1 MTPLGLQ
8 GTELFSSIWNGAIF
22 SRKSRSN
29 ESERA
34 DKEDQE
40 ESSIASQ
47 RARRRRW
54 IKTALEG
61 FRPSKRATDL
71 LAMAKELGDRL
82 LPAFDTPTSLPFA
95 RINLRY
101 GISEGE
107 TEETC
112 AAAAGSLTLEFTV
125 LSQLTGNPVYERV
138 ARKSFLN
145 TWARRVPSTN
155 LVGNSIGVRNGHW
168 MLPGASGIGA
178 GIDSFYEYALK
189 SAVLF
194 DDDVYM
200 EVWEDAYRAVMQH
213 IRASDTHL
221 VSRTELTWSGC
232 MADPSCSVPERAF
245 ADRTACWDATRFP
258 VCLLAWTSGPSWR
271 CGKRHQKPSCVLASL
286 AKTLVSTRGLQLRQ

>member
-29 ESERA
+29 ETEIA
-34 DKEDQE
+34 DKQDQGE
-40 ESSIASQ
+40 PSVESQ
-47 RARRRRW
+47 RTRRRLS
-54 IKTALEG
+54 IKKALEG
-61 FRPSKRATDL
+61 FRPSKRAVDL

-95 RINLRY
+95 RINLRH

-194 DDDVYM
+194 DDDIYM

-221 VSRTELTWSGC
+221 VSRAEFNRTGC
-232 MADPSCSVPERAF
+232 MADPRCAVPERAF
-245 ADRTACWDATRFP
+245 ADRSARWNATRFP
-258 VCLLAWTSGPSWR
+258 ICFLARTPGPSW
-271 CGKRHQKPSCVLASL
+271 
-286 AKTLVSTRGLQLRQ
+286 